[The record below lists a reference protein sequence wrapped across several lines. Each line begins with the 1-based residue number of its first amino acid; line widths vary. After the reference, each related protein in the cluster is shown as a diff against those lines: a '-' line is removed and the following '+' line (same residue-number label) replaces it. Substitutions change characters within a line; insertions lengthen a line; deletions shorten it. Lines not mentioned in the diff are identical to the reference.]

1 LPYQALVLHS
11 GDITPSLAAAW
22 NAMPPARGA
31 QADFYD
37 SYAWYSAW
45 SRALAPEATA
55 ALRIPA
61 VLDGD
66 RPVALL
72 PLVTRTARRW
82 ESMATRLG
90 HRIRYRPVLATEHPD
105 GEVLDLL
112 VDEAAR
118 AGMRALSLHEVPA
131 RDGAVQATIAALR
144 RAGFSVHQRERQSEC
159 LAVVEGGWT
168 EHRRRFASYDR
179 SVRTKANRL
188 RSLWEVTLV
197 EYGPYAGVPVADG
210 FPIYLELYNRSWRQ
224 SLTEAT
230 RRYLQ
235 ELLGGT
241 EALGW
246 PRVYVL
252 LVAGVPAAVHLWFH
266 LGPVATWHST
276 AYDQRLAAT
285 SAGTI
290 IMWWAHERIFASSAP
305 RVVDL
310 MPGHNPLKDRLGP
323 DRAPIL
329 MLEAARRTLVSGV
342 SFPVARES
350 RRLGRGAAFRLR
362 ARLRSPG
369 SGGRSGPRQPGP
381 ARPVKASPGPPGPPV
396 APLELDPGLRRF
408 LAVAGG
414 HASPEAMA
422 KRWTEKDTWW
432 RVGERPR
439 ALVRLGPPHSGPR
452 PVREI
457 VLLPGVED
465 DVREVLAG
473 VAGAV
478 GEPVVADLP
487 ATETEAEA
495 EEEDAGGFARLVRSV
510 VPWPA
515 RAPAPERRP

>member
-1 LPYQALVLHS
+1 MRYQASVLHS
-11 GDITPSLAAAW
+11 GDITPSLATAW
-22 NAMPPARGA
+22 NAMPPARGP

-37 SYAWYSAW
+37 SHAWFAAW

-61 VLDGD
+61 VFDGD
-66 RPVALL
+66 
-72 PLVTRTARRW
+72 
-82 ESMATRLG
+82 
-90 HRIRYRPVLATEHPD
+90 RPVLATEHPAE
-105 GEVLDLL
+105 EVLDLL

-118 AGMRALSLHEVPA
+118 AGMRSLSLDELPA
-131 RDGAVQATIAALR
+131 RDGAVQATVAALR

-159 LAVVEGGWT
+159 LAVVEGGWA

-188 RSLWEVTLV
+188 RSLWDVTLV
-197 EYGPYAGVPVADG
+197 AYGPCAGVPVADG

-224 SLTEAT
+224 SLSAAT
-230 RRYLQ
+230 QAYLEQ
-235 ELLGGT
+235 LLAGT

-246 PRVYVL
+246 PRLYVL
-252 LVAGVPAAVHLWFH
+252 LVAGRPAAVHLWFH

-290 IMWWAHERIFASSAP
+290 IMWWAHERIFASAAP

-329 MLEAARRTLVSGV
+329 MLEAARRTLVSGA

-350 RRLGRGAAFRLR
+350 RRLSRGAAY
-362 ARLRSPG
+362 RLRSRLRSAG
-369 SGGRSGPRQPGP
+369 TGGRPGPRQAGP
-381 ARPVKASPGPPGPPV
+381 ARPVAASPGGPGPPV

-422 KRWTEKDTWW
+422 QRWTEEDSWW
-432 RVGERPR
+432 QVGDGPR
-439 ALVRLGPPHSGPR
+439 ALVRLGPSHPGPR
-452 PVREI
+452 SVREI
-457 VLLPGVED
+457 VLLPGVQD

-473 VAGAV
+473 VASAV

-487 ATETEAEA
+487 ATEGEQA
-495 EEEDAGGFARLVRSV
+495 EEDAGGFARLVRSV

-515 RAPAPERRP
+515 QARPPGRRP